1 MRGDTE
7 HALNMCGDHVVQ
19 GQLHIEAQEH
29 FYLETNA
36 CVAYPGEPGE
46 IEVVAATQA
55 PGELQ
60 VS

>member
-1 MRGDTE
+1 MST
-7 HALNMCGDHVVQ
+7 CGDHVVQ
-19 GQLHIEAQEH
+19 GELHMEAQEH

-36 CVAYPGEPGE
+36 CVAYPGDPGE
-46 IEVVAATQA
+46 MEMVSATQA

>member
-1 MRGDTE
+1 
-7 HALNMCGDHVVQ
+7 MCGDHVVQ